1 MARVAVSTDGTELS
15 PGEVLDGRYRLVAR
29 LGRGGF
35 GDVWRAEELLP
46 SGASFREVALK
57 LLTTVTDETFWAEE
71 ARLLASF
78 RHPSLVTIYAAGRLP
93 LGRAV
98 SGLPEVVP
106 YVAME
111 LLVGG
116 SLADRTR
123 ARGPVPYRRALAW
136 VRDAAAALDVIH
148 RAGVVHLDLKPANLF
163 LTDDGVLK
171 VLDFGI
177 ARRAGAPEV
186 HTRSL
191 ELQPSGAPL
200 AELGTAEFVAVQD
213 AFARTQA
220 VSSGN
225 TERAVVGTPGFMA
238 PEVFERG
245 ELSPATDA
253 YALAATFVLLTTGRL
268 PHEVPGEPA
277 SDEPSVVSAWW
288 AELRQATVSGRLR
301 DLAADPARLPAG
313 VVALARRL
321 LDVDP
326 ASRGAPTGGLFAQL
340 DAVWERP
347 YGAPSPLFCGLAPFG
362 FERQGWLF
370 GRDED
375 LARLGRALL
384 VGPALVVA
392 GPRGTGL
399 TSLAL
404 AGLVPLLARASADG
418 KDDWEPLRI
427 DASDAPDD
435 ALAEALGARDAS
447 LRSASDAQLFAHAA
461 ASPVGLALV
470 LDPAPP
476 EAAPEAATTRLQG
489 LLAALIEE
497 RPKGLRL
504 VVVAHEDA
512 AEALLEGPLG
522 PLLRP
527 FFHFAAAPAPT
538 SAEALVLAPLALVGR
553 TVASPELI
561 VTDIA
566 RELREEGRRLP
577 YVAVALARFF
587 REGVADGARW
597 RELGGVA
604 GLVAAEAETALLGLA
619 QEDRNLAEKLLVR
632 LSSAE
637 GDPVA
642 CSEEAL
648 VEGLADDAWELELG
662 PASEVLSAARGG
674 SQREARRARL
684 RMILGRLEASAVLRR
699 HAGLVRVGHPALL
712 KTAPRLVSA
721 RLAAMDRLVFRD
733 ALREAASGWERAG
746 ARVDLLWRGKLLGDF
761 ALERRWLAGLLSPK
775 EQGFIDES
783 RRKERL
789 RFGLRAALVFALAA
803 AVGLFALARSAYE
816 EGQRD
821 AEQRR
826 VEAEAAAYVATV
838 VARARHSDDPY
849 VRGAWI
855 VEAME
860 RGSRDGALSLELLRA
875 LREQPAARFLT
886 LAKLRSVSM
895 PWGDRWALGQ
905 SGGADLVLADLA
917 PPQKAGVNDDAPVD
931 ASFDELRRAG
941 LLRPVAHLL
950 RPHAEPI
957 AEVVPLA
964 FDTAFASRSVS
975 GEVRLFRLRENGE
988 VSLAAVLPMVCRG
1001 ALVAAARA
1009 PVLACGGEEGVLAL
1023 DLRNLRDGRG
1033 PERLA
1038 GVASVLGLS
1047 ADGAVVATVFGAKL
1061 RLWERAGGTQHEVA
1075 TQAPVVLARFHP
1087 TRPVLALVEPGLVE
1101 VLPIGAPETRI
1112 RVLPSDEGPTDA
1124 RWSRDGEFLAVCG
1137 QEQSVIQLA
1146 PFSEGQGR
1154 APSRGPRPAAADG
1167 SGEDPCHPARRE
1179 GAPRPLREPSDV
1191 PPWAAGRG
1199 DFLGGYELPDGR
1211 LLGRELVLVS
1221 PRDPQ
1226 GSGSKLAFSGRDMAG
1241 ALEGHKA
1248 DDSVVAVLRQGP
1260 EQVVFQVGNE
1270 IRFYRAR
1277 DGQREQARKG
1287 NLLGACP
1294 DGRLLAWNAAGETYA
1309 VIDARTGGVVASPPR
1324 EPGLVLGVDS
1334 TCHSLFTQR
1343 LDGTLLAHS
1352 LADGGAPRVLA
1363 VADGLVHE
1371 VKRSPARD
1379 GHEAGLWLALS
1390 SGAILRLEDSGALW
1404 LFAYA
1409 EPRATA
1415 LGDGP
1420 RAGELVYADA
1430 SGIVVADGSG
1440 HTRRYLDGG
1449 SGAVFTDLAAL
1460 PGGDAIL
1467 LASSARLAVL
1477 ELASGDLVASMPAD
1491 GRGRLSLWDDGGSV
1505 LAWSFDR
1512 AGGARGLIV
1521 PVSREQASAAAMSLS
1536 NVWIRGGSLEL
1547 R

>member
-1 MARVAVSTDGTELS
+1 MARAAVSTDGTELS

-57 LLTTVTDETFWAEE
+57 LLTTVSDEVFWAEE

-98 SGLPEVVP
+98 AGLPEVVP

-177 ARRAGAPEV
+177 ARRAGAAEV
-186 HTRSL
+186 RSRSF
-191 ELQPSGAPL
+191 ELQQSGAPL
-200 AELGTAEFVAVQD
+200 AELATAEFVAVQD
-213 AFARTQA
+213 AFALTQA
-220 VSSGN
+220 ASSGS

-253 YALAATFVLLTTGRL
+253 YALAATFVLLATGRL
-268 PHEVPGEPA
+268 PHEVAGEPA

-301 DLAADPARLPAG
+301 DLAADPAGLPPG

-326 ASRGAPTGGLFAQL
+326 TSRGAPTGGLFAQL
-340 DAVWERP
+340 DAAWERP
-347 YGAPSPLFCGLAPFG
+347 YGTPSPLFCGLAPFG

-384 VGPALVVA
+384 VGPALVVS

-399 TSLAL
+399 SSLAL

-418 KDDWEPLRI
+418 KDDWVPVRV
-427 DASDAPDD
+427 DASEDPDG
-435 ALAEALGARDAS
+435 AFAEALGARHAS
-447 LRSASDAQLFAHAA
+447 LRAASDEELFAYAA

-470 LDPAPP
+470 LDPVEPGAV
-476 EAAPEAATTRLQG
+476 PEAATVRLRG
-489 LLAALIEE
+489 LLAALLEA

-504 VVVAHEDA
+504 VAVAHEDA
-512 AEALLEGPLG
+512 AEALLDGPLG
-522 PLLRP
+522 SLLRP

-538 SAEALVLAPLALVGR
+538 SAEALVLAPLALAGR
-553 TVASPELI
+553 SLKSPEL
-561 VTDIA
+561 VVSDIA
-566 RELREEGRRLP
+566 RELREGGQRLP

-587 REGVADGARW
+587 REGSADGARW
-597 RELGGVA
+597 REQGGVA

-637 GDPVA
+637 GEPIPCA
-642 CSEEAL
+642 EAAL
-648 VEGLADDAWELELG
+648 IEGLAEDAWELEVG
-662 PASEVLSAARGG
+662 PASEVLTATRGG
-674 SQREARRARL
+674 SQRDARRARL
-684 RMILGRLEASAVLRR
+684 RMVLGRLEASAVLRR

-712 KTAPRLVSA
+712 RTAPSLVSA
-721 RLAAMDRLVFRD
+721 RLAATDRLVFRD
-733 ALREAASGWERAG
+733 ALREAAGGWERAG
-746 ARVDLLWRGKLLGDF
+746 GRVDLLWRGKLLGDF
-761 ALERRWLAGLLSPK
+761 ARERRWLAGLLSRT
-775 EQGFIDES
+775 EQRFIDES
-783 RRKERL
+783 QRKERL
-789 RFGLRAALVFALAA
+789 RFGLRAALVLAILGV
-803 AVGLFALARSAYE
+803 VGLFALARSAYE
-816 EGQRD
+816 QGQRE

-875 LREQPAARFLT
+875 LGEQPAARFLT

-895 PWGDRWALGQ
+895 PWGDRWAIGQ
-905 SGGADLVLADLA
+905 SGAADLVLADLA
-917 PPQKAGVNDDAPVD
+917 PPQKSGLADDAPVD
-931 ASFDELRRAG
+931 VSFDELRRAG
-941 LLRPVAHLL
+941 LLRPVTHLL

-957 AEVVPLA
+957 AEIVPLA
-964 FDTAFASRSVS
+964 FDTAFVSRSVS

-988 VSLAAVLPMVCRG
+988 VRLAAVLPLLCRG
-1001 ALVAAARA
+1001 PLLAAARA
-1009 PVLACGGEEGVLAL
+1009 PVLACGGEDGVLSL
-1023 DLRNLRDGRG
+1023 DLRQLRDGKG

-1047 ADGAVVATVFGAKL
+1047 ADGGMVATVFGAKL
-1061 RLWERAGGTQHEVA
+1061 RLWEPGTGTLHEVP

-1101 VLPIGAPETRI
+1101 VLPLAAPETRI

-1124 RWSRDGEFLAVCG
+1124 RWSRDGESLGVCG
-1137 QEQSVIQLA
+1137 QEQSAHHLA
-1146 PFSEGQGR
+1146 PFAEEKGR
-1154 APSRGPRPAAADG
+1154 VPVSGARPAARDA
-1167 SGEDPCHPARRE
+1167 SGEDPCHPPRRE
-1179 GAPRPLREPSDV
+1179 GAPRPLREASDV
-1191 PPWAAGRG
+1191 PAWAAGRG
-1199 DFLGGYELPDGR
+1199 DYLGGYELPDGR
-1211 LLGRELVLVS
+1211 LLSREMVLVS
-1221 PRDPQ
+1221 PRDPRA
-1226 GSGSKLAFSGRDMAG
+1226 SGSKLAFSGRDMAG
-1241 ALEGHKA
+1241 AIEGHRA
-1248 DDSVVAVLRQGP
+1248 DDSVVAVLRQSSD
-1260 EQVVFQVGNE
+1260 QVVFQVGNE
-1270 IRFYRAR
+1270 VRFYRAR

-1294 DGRLLAWNAAGETYA
+1294 DGRVLAWNAAGPTYA
-1309 VIDARTGGVVASPPR
+1309 IIDARTGGVVASPPR
-1324 EPGLVLGVDS
+1324 EPGVVLGVDS
-1334 TCHSLFTQR
+1334 TCHDLFTQR

-1352 LADGGAPRVLA
+1352 LPDGGAPRVLA
-1363 VADGLVHE
+1363 VADGMVFD
-1371 VKRSPARD
+1371 VKRSPAR
-1379 GHEAGLWLALS
+1379 GGRPAGLWLALS
-1390 SGAILRLEDSGALW
+1390 SGAVLRLEDGGALW
-1404 LFAYA
+1404 LYAYA

-1415 LGDGP
+1415 IGDGP
-1420 RAGELVYADA
+1420 REGELAFVDA
-1430 SGIVVADGSG
+1430 SGIVLVDASG

-1449 SGAVFTDLAAL
+1449 SGAAFTDLAAL
-1460 PGGDAIL
+1460 PGGDALL

-1477 ELASGDLVASMPAD
+1477 DLGSGDLVASMPSE
-1491 GRGRLSLWDDGGSV
+1491 GRGCLSPWDDGGSL
-1505 LAWSFDR
+1505 LAWSLDR
-1512 AGGARGLIV
+1512 AGGARGVVV
-1521 PVSREQASAAAMSLS
+1521 PGSREQASAAASSLS
-1536 NVWIRGGSLEL
+1536 NVWIRGGALEL